1 MLPHELQNI
10 VPEPTPTA
18 EIFQRHQVVRE
29 FYDEVKYR
37 QEFELYCQWYYATA
51 KQHQQEL
58 QKMQGDFNIFAAF
71 RRGLGILRAPKP
83 AGIVRSNSDCK
94 HGLSNIT

>member
-18 EIFQRHQVVRE
+18 ETFQRHQVVRE

-58 QKMQGDFNIFAAF
+58 QKMQGDFNIFAWF
-71 RRGLGILRAPKP
+71 RRGHTPG
-83 AGIVRSNSDCK
+83 
-94 HGLSNIT
+94 T